1 MPWLRADDT
10 FDTHPKIVALGSDE
24 RRWTWTRVLLYTCR
38 HGGSLIPDGIRDIIP
53 KATPAFLRDCIQIGL
68 VDMVEDRMHVHDWA
82 DYNLSRV
89 DGDDLEQRVA
99 DALADH
105 PDASANEVHRMVGG
119 RKQAVLSIVRR
130 FRTGSPP
137 GSGASTE
144 PVPGTD
150 REPVTRAGARAR
162 PVPAPT
168 PGTTP
173 PSSTS
178 RANPDD
184 DDLDQALHGI
194 KLAGPAR
201 ATALELLATDPARL
215 AACVTAARSKSK
227 PGAYLAELIRNGS
240 HPEEPSHPQTLAPG
254 ATGTRSVRK
263 PDPGPCPDCG
273 QTFGHGHLETCP
285 RLPAVVDAPEPRAS
299 EPIAG
304 PPAELLA
311 TVGVRVDDPE
321 PRSDPEPRVGPS
333 DPVKE
338 TTTEEAA

>member
-137 GSGASTE
+137 GSGTSTE

-194 KLAGPAR
+194 PLAGGIR
-201 ATALELLATDPARL
+201 TTALDLLATDPARL
-215 AACVTAARSKSK
+215 AACVTASTSAAK
-227 PGAYLAELIRNGS
+227 PAAYLAELIRNGS
-240 HPEEPSHPQTLAPG
+240 HPEPPRPEPRA
-254 ATGTRSVRK
+254 
-263 PDPGPCPDCG
+263 PDPTSVCADCG
-273 QTFGHGHLETCP
+273 ERLGHGHLETCP
-285 RLPAVVDAPEPRAS
+285 RMPVVVEDPEPAVARA
-299 EPIAG
+299 IVG

-321 PRSDPEPRVGPS
+321 PRSDPEPRVGGPS